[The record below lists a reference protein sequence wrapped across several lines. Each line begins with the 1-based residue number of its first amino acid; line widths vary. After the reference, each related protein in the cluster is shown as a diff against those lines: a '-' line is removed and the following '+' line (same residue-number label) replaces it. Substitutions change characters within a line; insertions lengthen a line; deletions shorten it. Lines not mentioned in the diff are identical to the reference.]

1 MTDIATQ
8 SSTASTAPAV
18 KTDPVVRTAAQVL
31 LALSAMGCALLA
43 TRWAT
48 LGLQGRELWMI
59 GALLAFGLVPAIHM
73 LHPRESGKW
82 LGRAA
87 LGLLAVLFF
96 VSGVSP
102 GGSFL
107 MWFAGSLCVYVPILF
122 WVFEPEVEPDLT
134 IDDLPEALKA
144 ALKQAA

>member
-1 MTDIATQ
+1 MTEFATQ
-8 SSTASTAPAV
+8 TPTASTDPAV
-18 KTDPVVRTAAQVL
+18 KTDPVVKAAAHGL

-43 TRWAT
+43 TRWVAN
-48 LGLQGRELWMI
+48 GVQGRELWMI
-59 GALLAFGLVPAIHM
+59 GALLAFALVPAIHM

-107 MWFAGSLCVYVPILF
+107 MWFAGSLCVYVPVLF
-122 WVFEPEVEPDLT
+122 WVFEADPVPNEDA
-134 IDDLPEALKA
+134 LPAELEAVLKEA
-144 ALKQAA
+144 A

>member
-1 MTDIATQ
+1 MA
-8 SSTASTAPAV
+8 A
-18 KTDPVVRTAAQVL
+18 AAQGL
-31 LALSAMGCALLA
+31 LALSAVGCAALA
-43 TRWAT
+43 TRWA
-48 LGLQGRELWMI
+48 LQGIQGRELWMI
-59 GALLAFGLVPAIHM
+59 GALLAFGLVPAVQM
-73 LHPRESGKW
+73 LHPSEGGRW
-82 LGRAA
+82 LYRSA

-107 MWFAGSLCVYVPILF
+107 MWFAGSLCVYVPVLF

-134 IDDLPEALKA
+134 IDDLPDELKA